1 MEFLTKLPGL
11 KTMGAALALFLFVL
25 FLMPFA
31 MPIIMAA
38 LFAFALEPI
47 AEKFFRR
54 WKGKRWQLTSLVLF
68 GVVLAILAPMILL
81 VVRAASILTDEKTLA
96 GLRETLNQS
105 IAKGRD
111 MAIDLLTQIN
121 TVFGMNSGEEA
132 VQKQARLIEGY
143 ASRASSKVLEYFGSW
158 VTELPELGFSFLIFI
173 ACLFVFI
180 SRARAIKAAF
190 IKIGFFGKDEIDE
203 TIGALQQSC
212 RSALLSTVIIGF
224 IQATIVSVG
233 AGIIGYGDGWI
244 IFPLAFLTSFI
255 PVIGVAPIAFSLA
268 IGAAMS
274 GGSGQAIAFMLL
286 ALFVGTIDNIL
297 RVYLVGSEEKE
308 LNPVLGLL
316 VILGAIVF
324 IGLPGLFIGPVV
336 ANLGAKAFMALQKR

>member
-1 MEFLTKLPGL
+1 MDMLRKLPGL
-11 KTMGAALALFLFVL
+11 KALGAALALFLFFL
-25 FLMPFA
+25 FLLPFSL
-31 MPIIMAA
+31 PILMAA
-38 LFAFALEPI
+38 LFAFALAPM

-54 WKGKRWQLTSLVLF
+54 WKGKRWQLTSVVLF
-68 GVVLAILAPMILL
+68 VVVFVIFAPVILL
-81 VVRAASILTDEKTLA
+81 VVRAAAILTDESTLA
-96 GLRETLNQS
+96 DLREIFNKNLGAAKEAASALLERVNTL
-105 IAKGRD
+105 
-111 MAIDLLTQIN
+111 
-121 TVFGMNSGEEA
+121 GMIPGEGSVE
-132 VQKQARLIEGY
+132 KQVRMIESY
-143 ASRASSKVLEYFGSW
+143 SSKGASKVFEYLGAW

-190 IKIGFFGKDEIDE
+190 IKLGFFEPLEIDE

-212 RSALLSTVIIGF
+212 RTALLSTVIIGF
-224 IQATIVSVG
+224 IQATVVSLG
-233 AGIIGYGDGWI
+233 AGIIGYGDPWI

-255 PVIGVAPIAFSLA
+255 PVIGVAPIALTLA
-268 IGAAMS
+268 AGSGLSGAN
-274 GGSGQAIAFMLL
+274 GQAIAFLLL

-297 RVYLVGSEEKE
+297 RVYLVGSEEKD

-336 ANLGAKAFMALQKR
+336 ASLGAKAFANLQRR